1 MLQLIDGKIFLL
13 IHEKSIIFM
22 YQTRFEVYFFIHFV
36 FIIYQKHS
44 VSI

>member
-1 MLQLIDGKIFLL
+1 MLQLIAGKIFLL
-13 IHEKSIIFM
+13 IHEIM